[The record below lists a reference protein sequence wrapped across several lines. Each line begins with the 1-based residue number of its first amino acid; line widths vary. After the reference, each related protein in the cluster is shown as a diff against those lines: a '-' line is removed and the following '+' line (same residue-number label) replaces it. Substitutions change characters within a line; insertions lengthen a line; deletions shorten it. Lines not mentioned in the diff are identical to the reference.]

1 MLPFKLV
8 YSDAYYLPI
17 GEHVFPAEKYRRIR
31 DRLLADGIAEPKD
44 FLEPQPASDD
54 DILLVHKPEYVF
66 KLRTGGLSRTEEMEM
81 EVPYSAELVEAFWTA
96 AGGSILA
103 ARQALA
109 DGVCINLGGGFH
121 HAFPDHGEGFCMIHD
136 VAVAIR
142 RLQRDDKVHN
152 VMTVDCDVHQGN
164 GTAAIFAGTRT
175 ASALLPSAGASTL
188 DSSDPKSSAERM
200 ALPGK
205 MRGAHAG
212 EVFTISLHQ
221 HNNYP
226 LWKPP
231 SSIDVDLPDEIG
243 DDDYLAWLDN
253 ALSSGLRQ
261 FEPELICYIAG
272 ADPYREDQLGGLS
285 LTIEG
290 LKRRDELVYRVARA
304 RGIPVM
310 VTYAGGYAQN
320 VEDTVTIHCNT
331 VVAAKEVFAT

>member
-1 MLPFKLV
+1 MLSFRLV

-31 DRLLADGIAEPKD
+31 DRLLATGVADAGD
-44 FLEPQPASDD
+44 FLEPEPASDQ
-54 DILLVHKPEYVF
+54 DILLVHKLEYVH
-66 KLRTGGLSRTEEMEM
+66 KLKTGTLSAREEMEM
-81 EVPYSAELVEAFWTA
+81 EIPYSRDLVDAFWLA

-109 DGVCINLGGGFH
+109 DSVSVNIGGGFH

-142 RLQRDDKVHN
+142 RLQRDDKIRTA
-152 VMTVDCDVHQGN
+152 MTVDCDVHHGN

-188 DSSDPKSSAERM
+188 DSLALNS

-205 MRGAHAG
+205 IRGAHAG

-226 LWKPP
+226 LWKPA
-231 SSIDVDLPDEIG
+231 SSIDVDLPDGIG

-261 FEPELICYIAG
+261 FEPDLICYVAG
-272 ADPYREDQLGGLS
+272 ADPYKDDQLGGLS

-290 LKRRDELVYRVARA
+290 LKRRDELVFRVARA
-304 RGIPVM
+304 RDIPVM
-310 VTYAGGYAQN
+310 VTFAGGYAQN

-331 VVAAKEVFAT
+331 VIAAKEVFVAEK